1 MYKYNI
7 AINWYVIVLNFIVV
21 ININNLTADLKKK
34 QNKTKQKTHDRFLA
48 NFILEGYISF
58 H

>member
-21 ININNLTADLKKK
+21 ININNLTAD
-34 QNKTKQKTHDRFLA
+34 
-48 NFILEGYISF
+48 
-58 H
+58 